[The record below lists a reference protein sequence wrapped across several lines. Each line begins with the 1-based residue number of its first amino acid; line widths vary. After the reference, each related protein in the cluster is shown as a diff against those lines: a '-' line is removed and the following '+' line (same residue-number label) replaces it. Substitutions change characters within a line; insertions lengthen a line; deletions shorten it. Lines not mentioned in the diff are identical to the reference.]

1 MATASRLAVRKQF
14 ARDSPALVQP
24 GLLATLYMGTTSQ
37 EESPDTA
44 ELETKLLQ
52 VWKVIIETCEWSPVL
67 VLLLYQSCTA
77 VSAASLLQHVFG
89 R

>member
-24 GLLATLYMGTTSQ
+24 SLLATLYTGTTSL
-37 EESPDTA
+37 ESADTA
-44 ELETKLLQ
+44 DLETKLLQ
-52 VWKVIIETCEWSPVL
+52 VWNVIIETCEWSSAL
-67 VLLLYQSCTA
+67 VLLLCPSCTA

-89 R
+89 K